1 MAWCVTLYSSA
12 TTTRINFIIII
23 IIRRYSFYIII
34 PSGRS
39 VMRCPRPIVVG
50 YHVPI
55 KEVSKPDRQATADS
69 GAECLPKY
77 LHASIRLSS
86 SYQSPGE
93 RAFHYTINAPNYGSS
108 SSGASIIRLPTIRV
122 LSGHVEPIIPSFIS
136 SSQFQQHTRTLFII
150 INPCRGHSII
160 LQQEYSWLM
169 VLIHSGGNR

>member
-39 VMRCPRPIVVG
+39 VMRCPLWSDIMSPSKRYPNRTDRRRPTVE
-50 YHVPI
+50 PNAFL
-55 KEVSKPDRQATADS
+55 SM
-69 GAECLPKY
+69 Y
-77 LHASIRLSS
+77 LHAFILLSS

-169 VLIHSGGNR
+169 VLVHSGGNR